1 MEILIPTANV
11 KNIAVRCGLTTCLND
26 VTFNIYPGE
35 FCALIGPSG
44 SGKSVLF
51 EALLGFHHIS
61 AGTLSKPTKAIGL
74 VPQKDELHE
83 NISPKEALKIN
94 ASLRGIT
101 QEKEKLVQSVLQ
113 QVDLLDHQH
122 KPIRKLSGGQ
132 KKRVSIALEFL
143 SSSQLLLLDEPCAS
157 LDPQL
162 ELQQMQLFRELAS
175 QGRSILISTHKT
187 HNLHFCHCLLV
198 IYSGTGIFYGTPEQA
213 INHFHVTQV
222 SEIYGQ
228 LKKRSVRDWLSSYQA
243 FERSHRFLSRSP
255 YPSQHQPPSSTEKVA
270 PPTQQKKPT
279 KAEDILK
286 RIENANT

>member
-1 MEILIPTANV
+1 MAILTPAANV
-11 KNIAVRCGLTTCLND
+11 KNIAVRCGWTTCLNN
-26 VTFNIYPGE
+26 VTFNLYPGE

-51 EALLGFHHIS
+51 EALLGFHHVS
-61 AGTLSKPTKAIGL
+61 AGTLSKPTKTIGL

-94 ASLRGIT
+94 ASLRGVT
-101 QEKEKLVQSVLQ
+101 QEKDKLVQSVLQ

-132 KKRVSIALEFL
+132 KKRVSIALEL
-143 SSSQLLLLDEPCAS
+143 ISSSQLLLLDEPCAS

-162 ELQQMQLFRELAS
+162 ELQQMQLFRELAT

-198 IYSGTGIFYGTPEQA
+198 IYSGASIFYGTPEQA

-228 LKKRSVRDWLSSYQA
+228 LKKRSVRDWLSSYRA
-243 FERSHRFLSRSP
+243 FERSHKFLSRSP
-255 YPSQHQPPSSTEKVA
+255 HPPHPSQHQ
-270 PPTQQKKPT
+270 QKKST
-279 KAEDILK
+279 KAKDVLK
-286 RIENANT
+286 RIDNANT

>member
-1 MEILIPTANV
+1 VEILTPTANV
-11 KNIAVRCGLTTCLND
+11 KNLAVRCGWTTCLND
-26 VTFNIYPGE
+26 VTFNLYPGE

-51 EALLGFHHIS
+51 EALLGFHRVS
-61 AGTLSKPTKAIGL
+61 AGSLSKSTKAIGL
-74 VPQKDELHE
+74 VPQKDELHD

-94 ASLRGIT
+94 AYLRGIR
-101 QEKEKLVQSVLQ
+101 QEKERAVQSILR

-132 KKRVSIALEFL
+132 KKRVSIALELL
-143 SSSQLLLLDEPCAS
+143 SSSKLLLLDEPCAS

-162 ELQQMQLFRELAS
+162 ELQQMQLFRELTS

-198 IYSGTGIFYGTPEQA
+198 IYCGVSIFYGTPEQA
-213 INHFHVTQV
+213 VEHFHVKQI

-228 LKKRSVRDWLSSYQA
+228 LKKRAVRDWLSSYHT
-243 FERSHRFLSRSP
+243 FERSHKFLSRSP
-255 YPSQHQPPSSTEKVA
+255 PPPQLKP
-270 PPTQQKKPT
+270 PPTSKKT
-279 KAEDILK
+279 SKAKNILK